1 MLITLVAI
9 GAAHALYLTLLVLIK
24 RNKGVP
30 DYILATYLGTLS
42 VTFAITYFAV
52 EWDVP
57 DLMALQLNIS
67 LLLAPLFFIYIS
79 SLTKPQQNPLS
90 TLALHLLPYVLTW
103 IYWIYLF
110 LTSTE
115 SELNALFQQA
125 DDSQL
130 PILFILALLLE
141 ALAIPVY
148 VCWSLWILRTHKRS
162 ISDAYSYT
170 EGIDLKWAYALAVC
184 TGALWISIIVIETVQ
199 GTLTWVT
206 DDRTLQT
213 GYAFAT
219 FFIYYLGYFGLK
231 QGHISNLGHS
241 AQPVQPAIE
250 VPDEIEPPTKYQKS
264 GLKKEEAEAYV
275 DALVD
280 YVETKKPYLQSRLS
294 IQDIATAINIP
305 QNHLSQIINEH
316 LGQTFY
322 DFVNQYRVEEF
333 KRRVAHPQYKNFTL
347 ISVALDCGFNSK
359 SSFNRIFKKVEGST
373 PSTYVKA
380 IDGNQ

>member
-24 RNKGVP
+24 RNKGLQ

-42 VTFAITYFAV
+42 ITFAITYFAV
-52 EWDVP
+52 EWNVP

-90 TLALHLLPYVLTW
+90 TLALHLLPYILTW
-103 IYWIYLF
+103 VYWVYLF
-110 LTSTE
+110 LSRTE
-115 SELNALFQQA
+115 GELNALFLET

-130 PILFILALLLE
+130 PLLFILALLLE

-148 VCWSLWILRTHKRS
+148 VCWSLRILKTHKRT

-170 EGIDLKWAYALAVC
+170 EGIDLKWAYALVVC
-184 TGALWISIIVIETVQ
+184 TGALWLSIVVIEAVQ
-199 GTLTWVT
+199 GTLSWVT

-219 FFIYYLGYFGLK
+219 FFVYYLGYFGLK

-241 AQPVQPAIE
+241 IDRVQPALE
-250 VPDEIEPPTKYQKS
+250 GPAEIEPPAKYLKS
-264 GLKKEEAEAYV
+264 GLKKQEAKAYIET
-275 DALVD
+275 LVD
-280 YVETKKPYLQSRLS
+280 YIEIEKPYLQSRLS
-294 IQDIATAINIP
+294 IKDIATALNIP

-322 DFVNQYRVEEF
+322 NFVNQHRVEEF
-333 KRRVAHPQYKNFTL
+333 KRRIAQPQYKNYTL
-347 ISVALDCGFNSK
+347 ISIALDCGFNSK
-359 SSFNRIFKKVEGST
+359 SSFNRIFKKLEGLT
-373 PSTYVKA
+373 PSAYVKA
-380 IDGNQ
+380 VDDNE